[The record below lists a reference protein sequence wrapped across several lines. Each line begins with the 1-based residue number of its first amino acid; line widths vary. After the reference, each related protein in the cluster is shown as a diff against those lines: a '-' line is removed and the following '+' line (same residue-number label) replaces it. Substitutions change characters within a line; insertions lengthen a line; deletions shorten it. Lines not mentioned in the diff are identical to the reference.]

1 MNIGF
6 GGGELFVLAILAII
20 IVGPKDL
27 PKMMRTVGRLVG
39 QARNMAKDF
48 QRSFDEMGRES
59 ELEDLRKEINA
70 LKEANPV
77 ADVRKELRDMER
89 DLRSPDEVKADKIKA
104 AADLAA
110 DEASANSIAP
120 PRPEAEQPD
129 KKIKTGAPEDE

>member
-6 GGGELFVLAILAII
+6 GGGELFVLVILAII

-39 QARNMAKDF
+39 QARGMAKDF
-48 QRSFDEMGRES
+48 QRSFDEMGRET
-59 ELEDLRKEINA
+59 ELEELRKEISS
-70 LKEANPV
+70 LKDANPV
-77 ADVRKELRDMER
+77 EDVRKELRDVER
-89 DLRSPDEVKADKIKA
+89 EVRSPDQVKAAKIRA
-104 AADLAA
+104 AAERAA
-110 DEASANSIAP
+110 DEDSANTIAP